1 MRYIIAILLLFLSQ
15 MPLAVGYTK
24 ITLAIKDAVFGV
36 DHERTGLVVCTL
48 LVVMGLSAFTIGSF
62 LLIKN
67 FIE

>member
-1 MRYIIAILLLFLSQ
+1 MRYIIAILLLLLSQ

-24 ITLAIKDAVFGV
+24 ITLAIKDAVCGV
-36 DHERTGLVVCTL
+36 DHERTGLVLCTL
-48 LVVMGLSAFTIGSF
+48 LVVMGLAAFTIGSF